1 MSHEIEADFVAY
13 HTNEDKQ
20 CHKCTSYAE
29 FDGKGYCSELQ
40 MEVPPVGHCDFFQS
54 KDF

>member
-13 HTNEDKQ
+13 GSNEDSQ

-29 FDGKGYCSELQ
+29 FSGKGYCSELQ
-40 MEVPPVGHCDFFQS
+40 VEVPAVGHCDFFQA